1 MNPWPLIAFTIYH
14 GLRLGTLT
22 SVRTVDEGG
31 LSDLSDH
38 GPILIVANHQS
49 HADTAVLFATLPAA
63 TRQRVR
69 FVASATRFARAV
81 HGAPWKERLERWF
94 LNGMAVRAYRAVLVG
109 GDESGLKA
117 VEILGDALRSGAV
130 LVLYP
135 EGTRSRDGTLGK
147 LKPGVAML
155 ALSVPCRVV
164 PVRLDGVLDTLP
176 KAGRFPRLRS
186 RIVIRVRPSLVP
198 REGETHHEFLG
209 RVAAALAP
217 AGASPSASCGSRDA

>member
-1 MNPWPLIAFTIYH
+1 MNPWPLLASTIYH

-22 SVRTVDEGG
+22 SVRTNDEGG
-31 LSDLSDH
+31 LADLH
-38 GPILIVANHQS
+38 HQGPILIVANHQS
-49 HADTAVLFATLPAA
+49 HADTAVLFAALPAGA
-63 TRQRVR
+63 RQRVR
-69 FVASATRFARAV
+69 FVASATRFTRAAR
-81 HGAPWKERLERWF
+81 GAPWKERIERWF
-94 LNGMAVRAYRAVLVG
+94 LNRMALRAYRAVLVG

-117 VEILGDALRSGAV
+117 VEMLSGALRSGAV

-155 ALSVPCRVV
+155 ALSMPCKVV
-164 PVRLDGVLDTLP
+164 PVRLDGVLAALP
-176 KAGRFPRLRS
+176 KARRFPRLRS

-217 AGASPSASCGSRDA
+217 DRAAPSASCRSREA